1 MMYPKIYTYTEGHH
15 YEETRSAA
23 QAMQWHRE
31 GKRVTVWGVN
41 PEDESQYHVSIRG
54 AAHTAED
61 ENRAHCKHIARE
73 MDAYINGEVYRCP
86 DCGEILHLPDDV
98 GDRYRCPSCG
108 EVNDVDDLEQLGIWD
123 FLSDVYDVEYRC
135 GSDREFRSVRVM
147 VACGGPNIYLDSASK
162 DVELYWWN
170 ERARYP
176 MSEEA
181 AAALETWGEEYWSM

>member
-1 MMYPKIYTYTEGHH
+1 M
-15 YEETRSAA
+15 
-23 QAMQWHRE
+23 
-31 GKRVTVWGVN
+31 
-41 PEDESQYHVSIRG
+41 
-54 AAHTAED
+54 
-61 ENRAHCKHIARE
+61 
-73 MDAYINGEVYRCP
+73 
-86 DCGEILHLPDDV
+86 
-98 GDRYRCPSCG
+98 
-108 EVNDVDDLEQLGIWD
+108 NDVYDLEQLGIWD
-123 FLSDVYDVEYRC
+123 FLTDVYDVEYRC